1 MLQIPVSTWQIDQ
14 VEDCGNGYGW
24 SIIYLQGQEVYEL
37 AVLKNGKICYHT
49 DITDDVVRGT
59 WSTMSYYIQEIKCL

>member
-1 MLQIPVSTWQIDQ
+1 MLQIPVLIES

-37 AVLKNGKICYHT
+37 AVHKNGKICYHT
-49 DITDDVVRGT
+49 DITNDVVRGT
-59 WSTMSYYIQEIKCL
+59 WSTMSYYIQEIKYL